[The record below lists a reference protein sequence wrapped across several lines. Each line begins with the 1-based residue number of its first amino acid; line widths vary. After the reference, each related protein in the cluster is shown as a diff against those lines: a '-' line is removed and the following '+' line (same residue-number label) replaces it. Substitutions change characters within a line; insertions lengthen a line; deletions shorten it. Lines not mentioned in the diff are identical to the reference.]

1 MDYVEY
7 KKLIRDNIPDIILSQ
22 GKTPTTSIL
31 SELDYKIELEKKLL
45 EECNEAIESNSE
57 TRLEEL
63 ADVLE
68 VVRALCKLNGNTLEE
83 LEEVRKKKEEKNGAF
98 DKRIFLENVIKE
110 KCA

>member
-7 KKLIRDNIPDIILSQ
+7 KKLIRDNIPEIILSQ
-22 GKTPTTSIL
+22 GKTPTVSTL
-31 SELDYKIELEKKLL
+31 SELDYKQHLEKKLI
-45 EECNEAIESNSE
+45 EECNEAIASGTE

-83 LEEVRKKKEEKNGAF
+83 LEEVRAQKEIKNGAF
-98 DKRIFLENVIKE
+98 NKRLFLENVITE
-110 KCA
+110 KQD